1 MSTTNK
7 IYVAGKCDI
16 CPHNDGVISN
26 SDALVWSSWRNSEK
40 KLIFSSRQRFVPE
53 KSDVHNFGL
62 VAALIMKLTGL
73 KAMILLR
80 GVLES

>member
-1 MSTTNK
+1 MWQASVIFVPTMTGLYP
-7 IYVAGKCDI
+7 IPMLWC
-16 CPHNDGVISN
+16 GVRGET
-26 SDALVWSSWRNSEK
+26 VKK

-73 KAMILLR
+73 KAIIGLYK
-80 GVLES
+80 VLES